1 MTKQEQGVSKVVTT
15 NQAGLHERLD
25 EIVLRNLNNPF
36 RKPIADHTQVAFDQV
51 TDWLKGRSGE
61 LILDSCC
68 GIGESSRHLANRYPD
83 ANVIAVDRSA
93 HRLSK
98 HENCFTGELDNLLF
112 VRADLI
118 DFWRLA
124 AASEWRLAKHF
135 ILYPNPYPKSAQVQR
150 RWHAS
155 PVFSDLLTLGGELT
169 VRSNWRLYIEEFV
182 RALALAGHE
191 TSVQLYSA
199 DQPMSAFERKYWE
212 SGQQSWQCV
221 AQLSESGSALKP

>member
-1 MTKQEQGVSKVVTT
+1 MSMQELGNSKVVTT
-15 NQAGLHERLD
+15 NQIGVHERLD
-25 EIVLRNLNNPF
+25 DIVLRNLNNPF
-36 RKPIADHTQVAFDQV
+36 CKPIADHTQVAFDQV
-51 TDWLKGRSGE
+51 KEWLQSRTGE

-68 GIGESSRHLANRYPD
+68 GIGESSRHLANRYPE
-83 ANVIAVDRSA
+83 ASVIAVDRSA

-98 HENCFTGELDNLLF
+98 HDNCFTGELDNLLF

-124 AASEWRLAKHF
+124 VAAQWRLAKHF

-155 PVFSDLLTLGGELT
+155 PVFSDLLALGGGLT
-169 VRSNWRLYIEEFV
+169 VRSNWQLYIEEFV
-182 RALALAGHE
+182 RALELTGRE
-191 TSVQLYSA
+191 SSVQLYCA

-212 SGQQSWQCV
+212 SGQQSWQSQV
-221 AQLSESGSALKP
+221 QL

>member
-1 MTKQEQGVSKVVTT
+1 MSMQELGNSKVVTT
-15 NQAGLHERLD
+15 NQIGVHERLD
-25 EIVLRNLNNPF
+25 DIVLRNLNNPF
-36 RKPIADHTQVAFDQV
+36 CKPIAEHTQVAFDQV
-51 TDWLKGRSGE
+51 TEWLQSRTGE

-68 GIGESSRHLANRYPD
+68 GIGESSRHLANRYPE
-83 ANVIAVDRSA
+83 ASVIAVDRSA

-98 HENCFTGELDNLLF
+98 HDNCFSGELDNLLF

-124 AASEWRLAKHF
+124 VAAQWRLAKHF

-155 PVFSDLLTLGGELT
+155 PVFSDLLALGGGLT
-169 VRSNWRLYIEEFV
+169 VRSNWQLYIEEFV
-182 RALALAGHE
+182 RALELTGRE
-191 TSVQLYSA
+191 SSVQLYCA

-212 SGQQSWQCV
+212 SGQQSWQCQV
-221 AQLSESGSALKP
+221 QL

>member
-1 MTKQEQGVSKVVTT
+1 MSMQELGNSKVVTT
-15 NQAGLHERLD
+15 NQIGVHERLD
-25 EIVLRNLNNPF
+25 DIVLRNLNNPF
-36 RKPIADHTQVAFDQV
+36 CKPIADHTQVAFDQV
-51 TDWLKGRSGE
+51 TEWLQSRTGE

-68 GIGESSRHLANRYPD
+68 GIGESSRHLANRYPE
-83 ANVIAVDRSA
+83 ASVIAVDRSA

-98 HENCFTGELDNLLF
+98 HDNCFTGDLDNLLF

-124 AASEWRLAKHF
+124 VAAQWRLAKHF

-155 PVFSDLLTLGGELT
+155 PVFSDLLALGGGLT
-169 VRSNWRLYIEEFV
+169 VRSNWQLYIEEFV
-182 RALALAGHE
+182 RALELTGRE
-191 TSVQLYSA
+191 SSVQLYCA

-212 SGQQSWQCV
+212 SGQQSWQCQV
-221 AQLSESGSALKP
+221 QL

>member
-1 MTKQEQGVSKVVTT
+1 MNRQDQSLSKVVTT
-15 NQAGLHERLD
+15 NQTGLHERLD

-36 RKPIADHTQVAFDQV
+36 RKPIADHTQFAFDQV
-51 TDWLKGRSGE
+51 IDWLKGRSGD

-68 GIGESSRHLANRYPD
+68 GIGESSRHIAHRHPE
-83 ANVIAVDRSA
+83 ASVIAVDRSA
-93 HRLSK
+93 HRLNK
-98 HENCFTGELDNLLF
+98 HGNCFEGGIDNLLF

-124 AASEWRLAKHF
+124 VAAKWRLSQHF

-155 PVFSDLLTLGGELT
+155 PVFSDLLALGGELT
-169 VRSNWRLYIEEFV
+169 IRSNWKLYIDEFV
-182 RALALAGHE
+182 RALELAGHE
-191 TSVQLYSA
+191 SCVQLFSA

-212 SGQQSWQCV
+212 SGQQSWQCQV
-221 AQLSESGSALKP
+221 QL

>member
-1 MTKQEQGVSKVVTT
+1 MSMQELCNSKVVTT
-15 NQAGLHERLD
+15 NQIGVHERLD
-25 EIVLRNLNNPF
+25 DIVLRNLNNPF
-36 RKPIADHTQVAFDQV
+36 CKPIAEHTQVAFDQV
-51 TDWLKGRSGE
+51 TEWLNGRTGE

-68 GIGESSRHLANRYPD
+68 GIGESSRHLANRYPE
-83 ANVIAVDRSA
+83 ASVIAVDRSA

-98 HENCFTGELDNLLF
+98 HDNCFTGELDNLLF

-124 AASEWRLAKHF
+124 VAAQWRLAKHF

-155 PVFSDLLTLGGELT
+155 PVFSDLLALGGGLT
-169 VRSNWRLYIEEFV
+169 VRSNWQLYIEEFV
-182 RALALAGHE
+182 RALELTGRE
-191 TSVQLYSA
+191 SSVQLYCA

-212 SGQQSWQCV
+212 SGQQSWQCLV
-221 AQLSESGSALKP
+221 EL